1 MAWAGKRYEVRIAG
15 FGVIGQDI
23 ANLMLFGAHSSLVR
37 PVGYELPKSPFEPP
51 IDERD
56 PRLVILLF
64 ASETLEQMLSACRQL
79 KAQGNDDFVLAIL
92 ISDIDVANPAQCAA
106 YTALRQAA
114 DITLCFPYEQEACG
128 WQHGWKQDPVIQT
141 LRALITPSAW
151 DEYVDFDFNDL
162 REAFANTSG
171 YARVA
176 ETGFEVGDE
185 NAIAELEK
193 FIRENELEARCRDAA
208 VFLSIRGVQAM
219 QLDRELGLSQKI
231 GNMIEDPDRLILSV
245 VKDYSDFA
253 GNNVFVTVIT
263 VGRNQNDGHE
273 QLIRALPTSFDG
285 QSWSALGDIP
295 LFLQSGSTTEA
306 AAGRQQMLDANRDAR
321 LLAQL
326 HTHSDD
332 AERWILGAL
341 LADPNIWELVK
352 GWTPRTSVDECC
364 FYHER
369 HRLIFRAIQALI
381 THHETINRDSVIAW
395 LVQREDVDA
404 TSLADYLEQLETS
417 LVSFYGFAPAV
428 SRYAYIVR
436 ERWLLREKAAEELQ
450 YDPKSQ
456 FGGSGHATQRGS

>member
-23 ANLMLFGAHSSLVR
+23 ANLMLFGAYSSLVR
-37 PVGYELPKSPFEPP
+37 PVGYELPMSPFEPLT
-51 IDERD
+51 DKRD
-56 PRLVILLF
+56 PRLVILLS
-64 ASETLEQMLSACRQL
+64 ASETLGQMLSACRQL
-79 KAQGNDDFVLAIL
+79 KAQGNDDYVLAIL
-92 ISDIDVANPAQCAA
+92 ISDIDSANLAQCSAH
-106 YTALRQAA
+106 TALRQAA
-114 DITLCFPYEQEACG
+114 DITLCFPYEQEARG
-128 WQHGWKQDPVIQT
+128 WRHGWKQDPVIQT
-141 LRALITPSAW
+141 LRALIPPSTW

-162 REAFANTSG
+162 RDTFANTSG

-176 ETGFEVGDE
+176 ETGFEVGKKG
-185 NAIAELEK
+185 ASTALK
-193 FIRENELEARCRDAA
+193 RFIRENNLKVLCRDAV

-219 QLDRELGLSQKI
+219 ELDRELGLCRKI
-231 GNMIEDPDRLILSV
+231 GNLMEDAGRLILSV
-245 VKDYSDFA
+245 VKDYTDYA
-253 GNNVFVTVIT
+253 GTNVFVTVIT
-263 VGRNQNDGHE
+263 VGRNQDDSHE
-273 QLIRALPTSFDG
+273 QHTRALPTSCDG
-285 QSWSALGDIP
+285 QSFSALGDIP
-295 LFLQSGSTTEA
+295 LFLQSGSKTEA
-306 AAGRQQMLDANRDAR
+306 AAGRQRMLDANRDAR

-352 GWTPRTSVDECC
+352 GWTPRTSVDERC

-381 THHETINRDSVIAW
+381 THHETVNRDNVIAW
-395 LVQREDVDA
+395 LVQREDVDV

-450 YDPKSQ
+450 HDPKSQ
-456 FGGSGHATQRGS
+456 FGGSGHATQRGD

>member
-37 PVGYELPKSPFEPP
+37 PVGYELPMSPFEPLT
-51 IDERD
+51 DERELH
-56 PRLVILLF
+56 LVILIS
-64 ASETLEQMLSACRQL
+64 ASETLDQMLSACRQL
-79 KAQGNDDFVLAIL
+79 KAQGNDDYILAIL
-92 ISDIDVANPAQCAA
+92 ISDIDEANSAQCVAH
-106 YTALRQAA
+106 TALRQAA
-114 DITLCFPYEQEACG
+114 DTTLCFPYEQEARG

-141 LRALITPSAW
+141 LRALIPPSAW
-151 DEYVDFDFNDL
+151 DEYADFDFNDL
-162 REAFANTSG
+162 REAFANTCG
-171 YARVA
+171 YAKVA

-185 NAIAELEK
+185 NAIAELER
-193 FIRENELEARCRDAA
+193 FIRENELEARCRDGA
-208 VFLSIRGVQAM
+208 VLLSIRGVQAIR
-219 QLDRELGLSQKI
+219 LLRELGLSLRL
-231 GNMIEDPDRLILSV
+231 GSMMEDPGRLILSV

-273 QLIRALPTSFDG
+273 QRIRALLTSFDG
-285 QSWSALGDIP
+285 QSCSALGDIP
-295 LFLQSGSTTEA
+295 LFLQSGSTTET
-306 AAGRQQMLDANRDAR
+306 AAGRRRMLDANRDAR

-352 GWTPRTSVDECC
+352 GWTPRTSVAERC

-381 THHETINRDSVIAW
+381 THHETVNRDNVIAW
-395 LVQREDVDA
+395 LVQREDVDV
-404 TSLADYLEQLETS
+404 TSLADYLEQLEAS

-436 ERWLLREKAAEELQ
+436 ERWLLRQKAAEELQ
-450 YDPKSQ
+450 YDPESRP
-456 FGGSGHATQRGS
+456 GGFQSKRL